1 MYYIAEDGSYIL
13 SFDSS
18 ASITEICLEFRAAV
32 NDQEGL
38 HQVFLNEHPNLPPD
52 FFQGMSIMTHFHS
65 VAILDEF
72 QNMYYWN
79 EATYIWENET
89 DLMIFTYL
97 RFQQLVD
104 PIGNPDMP
112 LAAGG

>member
-18 ASITEICLEFRAAV
+18 ASITEICLEFREAV
-32 NDQEGL
+32 NDQEML
-38 HQVFLNEHPNLPPD
+38 HNVFLNQHPNLPPD

-65 VAILDEF
+65 VAMLDEF
-72 QNMYYWN
+72 QNLYYWN

-104 PIGNPDMP
+104 SIGNPDMS